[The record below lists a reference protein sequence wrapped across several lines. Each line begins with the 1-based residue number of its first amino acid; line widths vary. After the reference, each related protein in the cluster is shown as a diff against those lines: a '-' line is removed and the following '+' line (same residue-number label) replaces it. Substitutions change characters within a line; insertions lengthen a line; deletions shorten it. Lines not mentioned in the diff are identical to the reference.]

1 MFFLLVESGIM
12 PPSPQELTACP
23 SPLDSKDA
31 KGRIF
36 IGCYRPLAG
45 CTVAVF
51 WANQFVTLI
60 KINVVGGNFVGSP
73 DHVPITAQTMEI
85 VGNVGEAIG
94 REVALR
100 PRSDRSIFRALIS
113 MYGKAALPRLVSFGR
128 RETEIPA
135 EQAVLRQTPFPRKFS
150 RKKIAFTQLRIVY

>member
-12 PPSPQELTACP
+12 PPSPQELTACR

-73 DHVPITAQTMEI
+73 DPVPITAQRMGT
-85 VGNVGEAIG
+85 VGNVGEAVG
-94 REVALR
+94 GS
-100 PRSDRSIFRALIS
+100 RSSLARA
-113 MYGKAALPRLVSFGR
+113 KR
-128 RETEIPA
+128 
-135 EQAVLRQTPFPRKFS
+135 
-150 RKKIAFTQLRIVY
+150 